1 MIVNNR
7 KKKTEK
13 VQFWLET
20 TDNFVDYYDSFFSHQ
35 FITKI
40 KSFFRVIKLTIK
52 KMLLMERKGIFGF
65 FMTIF

>member
-1 MIVNNR
+1 MIVNKC

-35 FITKI
+35 FITRI

-52 KMLLMERKGIFGF
+52 KNAFDEKKKWKFLDFL
-65 FMTIF
+65 